1 MNRRYGGTITMPAAK
16 APGVPTSLR
25 APGWRRL
32 VRPERIW
39 LTSWLHIAW
48 VVAAV
53 GGVMLL
59 GCRGADS
66 SRPAVRHYPL
76 GVVCTTG
83 YVADL
88 LRQVGGT
95 HVQVE
100 ALMSPGV
107 DPHLYKVTPRDV
119 RKLSGADAVFY
130 NGLHLE
136 GRLADLL
143 EKLARQ
149 KPVFAVTAARVAQR
163 DPRLRRMPGTKDV
176 YDPHVWFDAGLWAQC
191 ALDVAEQLAA
201 LDPQHAGDFRAS
213 AAAYA
218 AQLRALDA
226 ECRRRL
232 AEIPAP
238 RRVLVT
244 AHDAFGYFGAA
255 YGVEVRGL
263 QGIST
268 ADEAALAAVNQLV
281 DLLVERRV
289 KAVFVESSV
298 PPKNVQALVEA
309 CAACGH
315 RLAVGGELYSDALG
329 PQGTPEATYV
339 GAMRYN
345 LTTIVAALK

>member
-1 MNRRYGGTITMPAAK
+1 MPAAE
-16 APGVPTSLR
+16 APSGPSNLPDT
-25 APGWRRL
+25 GGRRV
-32 VRPERIW
+32 VRPERVW
-39 LTSWLHIAW
+39 VTAWLHIAW
-48 VVAAV
+48 IVAALGLV
-53 GGVMLL
+53 ILL
-59 GCRGADS
+59 GCQGAHS
-66 SRPAVRHYPL
+66 SRPVVRHYPL

-88 LRQVGGT
+88 LRQVGGA

-100 ALMSPGV
+100 TLMGPGV

-149 KPVFAVTAARVAQR
+149 KPVFAVTAVRIAQR

-191 ALDVAEQLAA
+191 ALDVAEQLAE
-201 LDPQHAGDFRAS
+201 LDPRHAGDFRAW

-218 AQLRALDA
+218 AQLRELDA
-226 ECRRRL
+226 ECERLL

-255 YGVEVRGL
+255 YGVEVRSL

-268 ADEAALAAVNQLV
+268 ADEAALAAVNRLV
-281 DLLVERRV
+281 DLLVKRQV

-309 CAACGH
+309 CAARGH

-329 PQGTPEATYV
+329 SPGRPEATYL